1 MQPLSRDRGCDRPML
16 GGARVVVTGGAGFIG
31 SHLVERLAANNE
43 VTVVDLKGDAPNLA
57 ALKDRI
63 AYVQGDVRKP
73 SDLEDAFRRQEY
85 VFHLAALVSVPESF
99 RDPVAVNETNVHGTL
114 AVMRAAKAAGVR
126 RVTFA
131 SSCAVY
137 GGNAPPL
144 REDAP
149 LDLRSPYAV
158 SKAAG
163 ELWCRLYHDLGLG
176 TVALRLF
183 NVYGPRQ
190 SPEGPYGAVIPKFLS
205 AALQGEAVWTYGD
218 GEQTRDFVYAGDAAE
233 AFDRAATA
241 EDASGEVINVGA
253 GEPTSVNG
261 LLAAVGDVL
270 GKPLA
275 AGRRDPR
282 EGDIR
287 ASYADTAKMVRV
299 LGFRPRVSLAQG
311 LLATAESMQGSR

>member
-1 MQPLSRDRGCDRPML
+1 MPD
-16 GGARVVVTGGAGFIG
+16 GARVVVTGGAGFIG
-31 SHLVERLAANNE
+31 SHLAERLAATHE
-43 VTVVDLKGDAPNLA
+43 VVVLDLRKDAPNLA
-57 ALKDRI
+57 AVKDRI
-63 AYVQGDVRKP
+63 AYVRGDVRKP
-73 SDLEDAFRRQEY
+73 ADLEAAFRGAAC
-85 VFHLAALVSVPESF
+85 VFHLAAIVSVPESF

-114 AVMRAAKAAGVR
+114 AVMRAAKTAGVH
-126 RVTFA
+126 RVVFA

-149 LDLRSPYAV
+149 LDLWSPYAV

-163 ELWCRLYHDLGLG
+163 ELWCRLYHDLGTE

-190 SPEGPYGAVIPKFLS
+190 SPEGPYGAVIPKFLD
-205 AALQGEAVWTYGD
+205 AALRGRKATIQGD

-233 AFDRAATA
+233 AFERAATA
-241 EDASGEVINVGA
+241 EGISGEVINVGA
-253 GEPTSVNG
+253 GEPVSVNR
-261 LLAAVGDVL
+261 LREVVGDVL

-275 AGRRDPR
+275 ADHEPAR

-287 ASYADTAKMVRV
+287 ASFADPAKMVKR

-311 LLATAESMQGSR
+311 LLATAESLRGRSR